1 MLPKVKIR
9 SRFKDVEG
17 TEFYKQGLQ
26 KNPTNFK
33 QVMNMKKRVGLI
45 TIYHVPNYG
54 SVLQTYATQILLEKL
69 GYECDIINYKYPN
82 EYHHSLGR
90 PKQSFKGKIGSLLGL
105 SASHRKA
112 KKLESFKK
120 RHFNFTKLYSHL
132 NELKKAN
139 WDKYDI
145 FVVGSDQVWKSKYT
159 LGDTAFLL
167 SFVPD
172 DKKRISIASSFAT
185 NSVPTEYRERYRKHL
200 EKFNAISVRESNGA
214 DIIKNELKLQCKA
227 EVVLDPTLLLS
238 KEEWLSIVP
247 RSNFKKKKKY
257 ILLYML
263 TYAFEPR
270 PYIFEV
276 IKHLQAQDDYD
287 VIALEGYTPKE
298 QALGI
303 EMIDKSDSSIP
314 EFIDLFANADVV
326 VTSSFHGT
334 AFAVNFGIPLISIV
348 PDGNNDDRQSSLLY
362 SVGLEQCI
370 ANTEKPTNEI
380 VYIYDVVM
388 AERQLSTLRDKSKEW
403 IKKSTTSI

>member
-1 MLPKVKIR
+1 
-9 SRFKDVEG
+9 
-17 TEFYKQGLQ
+17 
-26 KNPTNFK
+26 
-33 QVMNMKKRVGLI
+33 MKRRVGLI

-82 EYHHSLGR
+82 EYHYSLGR
-90 PKQSFKGKIGSLLGL
+90 PKQSLKSKIGRLLGL

-112 KKLESFKK
+112 KKLECFKRK
-120 RHFNFTKLYSHL
+120 HFNFTKLYSHL

-172 DKKRISIASSFAT
+172 NKKRISIASSFAT

-214 DIIKNELKLQCKA
+214 DIIKNELKLQCDA
-227 EVVLDPTLLLS
+227 EVILDPTLLLS
-238 KEEWLSIVP
+238 KEEWQSIVP
-247 RSNFKKKKKY
+247 HSNFRKQKKY

-276 IKHLQAQDDYD
+276 IKHLQTQDDYE

-303 EMIDKSDSSIP
+303 EMTDKSDSSIP

-334 AFAVNFGIPLISIV
+334 AFAVNFGIPLVSIV
-348 PDGNNDDRQSSLLY
+348 PGDKGDDRQSSLLKAIELD
-362 SVGLEQCI
+362 SCI
-370 ANTEKPTNEI
+370 ANTQKEI
-380 VYIYDVVM
+380 KSIEYIYDKYKSLKNL
-388 AERQLSTLRDKSKEW
+388 ESLRNKSIDW
-403 IKKSTTSI
+403 INDTMSN

>member
-1 MLPKVKIR
+1 MR
-9 SRFKDVEG
+9 
-17 TEFYKQGLQ
+17 
-26 KNPTNFK
+26 
-33 QVMNMKKRVGLI
+33 KRVGLI

-90 PKQSFKGKIGSLLGL
+90 PKQSLKSKIGRLFGL

-112 KKLESFKK
+112 NKLESFKK
-120 RHFNFTKLYSHL
+120 KHFNFTELYSHL
-132 NELKKAN
+132 NELKSAN
-139 WDKYDI
+139 WDKYDM

-172 DKKRISIASSFAT
+172 KKKRISIASSFAT
-185 NSVPTEYRERYRKHL
+185 NSIPAEYRERYRKHL
-200 EKFNAISVRESNGA
+200 EKFNAISVREQNGIN
-214 DIIKNELKLQCKA
+214 IIKNELQLDCTP

-238 KEEWLSIVP
+238 REEWLNTIP
-247 RSNFKKKKKY
+247 RSNFRKKKKY

-276 IKHLQAQDDYD
+276 LKHLQSQDDYEI
-287 VIALEGYTPKE
+287 IALEGYTPAG
-298 QALGI
+298 QAQGI
-303 EMIDKSDSSIP
+303 EMIDKTDSSIP

-334 AFAVNFGIPLISIV
+334 AFAVNFGIPLVSIV
-348 PDGNNDDRQSSLLY
+348 PGDKGDDRQSSLLKTI
-362 SVGLEQCI
+362 GLDCCI
-370 ANTEKPTNEI
+370 ANTKTEI
-380 VYIYDVVM
+380 KNIKYRYDKCKSLQNL
-388 AERQLSTLRDKSKEW
+388 ENLRNNSINWVSKKMSE
-403 IKKSTTSI
+403 

>member
-1 MLPKVKIR
+1 
-9 SRFKDVEG
+9 
-17 TEFYKQGLQ
+17 
-26 KNPTNFK
+26 
-33 QVMNMKKRVGLI
+33 MKRRVGLI

-90 PKQSFKGKIGSLLGL
+90 QKQSIKSKIGRLLGL
-105 SASHRKA
+105 SASHRKE

-132 NELKKAN
+132 SELKKAN
-139 WDKYDI
+139 WEKYDI

-167 SFVPD
+167 SFAPEN
-172 DKKRISIASSFAT
+172 KKRLSIASSFAT
-185 NSVPTEYRERYRKHL
+185 SSIPKEYRERYKREL

-214 DIIKNELKLQCKA
+214 DIIKDDLKLQCNA
-227 EVVLDPTLLLS
+227 EVVLDPTLLLN

-247 RSNFKKKKKY
+247 RSNFRKQKKY

-270 PYIFEV
+270 PYIFDV
-276 IKHLQAQDDYD
+276 IKHLQSLDDYE
-287 VIALEGYTPKE
+287 VIALEGHTPVEKA
-298 QALGI
+298 QGVV
-303 EMIDKSDSSIP
+303 MIDKSDSSIP

-348 PDGNNDDRQSSLLY
+348 PGDNGDDRQSSLLKAIE
-362 SVGLEQCI
+362 LDCCI
-370 ANTEKPTNEI
+370 ANTQTEI
-380 VYIYDVVM
+380 KSIGYKYDKYKSLKNL
-388 AERQLSTLRDKSKEW
+388 ESLRNKSIDWISDKLSN
-403 IKKSTTSI
+403 

>member
-1 MLPKVKIR
+1 MR
-9 SRFKDVEG
+9 
-17 TEFYKQGLQ
+17 
-26 KNPTNFK
+26 
-33 QVMNMKKRVGLI
+33 KRVGLI

-90 PKQSFKGKIGSLLGL
+90 QKQSIKSKIGRLLGL

-132 NELKKAN
+132 SELKKAN

-167 SFVPD
+167 SFVPN

-185 NSVPTEYRERYRKHL
+185 NSVPTEYRERYKREL
-200 EKFNAISVRESNGA
+200 EKFNAISVRENNGVS
-214 DIIKNELKLQCKA
+214 IIKDELKLNKEVQ
-227 EVVLDPTLLLS
+227 VVLDPTLLLS
-238 KEEWLSIVP
+238 KEDWLSAVS

-348 PDGNNDDRQSSLLY
+348 PGDNGDDRQSSLLKAIE
-362 SVGLEQCI
+362 LDCCI
-370 ANTEKPTNEI
+370 ANIQTKIKSIGYN
-380 VYIYDVVM
+380 YDKYTSLKNL
-388 AERQLSTLRDKSKEW
+388 ESLRNKSIDWISDKMSN
-403 IKKSTTSI
+403 

>member
-1 MLPKVKIR
+1 
-9 SRFKDVEG
+9 
-17 TEFYKQGLQ
+17 
-26 KNPTNFK
+26 
-33 QVMNMKKRVGLI
+33 MKKRVGLI

-69 GYECDIINYKYPN
+69 GYECDVINYKYPN
-82 EYHHSLGR
+82 EYHYSLGR
-90 PKQSFKGKIGSLLGL
+90 PKRSLKSKIGRLLGL

-112 KKLESFKK
+112 KKLECFKRK
-120 RHFNFTKLYSHL
+120 HFNFTKLYSHL

-172 DKKRISIASSFAT
+172 NKKRISIASSFAT

-200 EKFNAISVRESNGA
+200 EKFNAISVRESNGV
-214 DIIKNELKLQCKA
+214 DIIKNELNLQCPT

-238 KEEWLSIVP
+238 KEEWLDIVP
-247 RSNFKKKKKY
+247 RSSFKKKKKY

-276 IKHLQAQDDYD
+276 IKHLQTLDDYE

-303 EMIDKSDSSIP
+303 EMRDKSDSSIP

-334 AFAVNFGIPLISIV
+334 AFAVNFGIPLVSIV
-348 PDGNNDDRQSSLLY
+348 PGDKGDDRQSSLLKAID
-362 SVGLEQCI
+362 LDCCI
-370 ANTEKPTNEI
+370 ANTQKEI
-380 VYIYDVVM
+380 KSIEYIYDKYKSLKNL
-388 AERQLSTLRDKSKEW
+388 ESLRNKSIDW
-403 IKKSTTSI
+403 INDTMSN